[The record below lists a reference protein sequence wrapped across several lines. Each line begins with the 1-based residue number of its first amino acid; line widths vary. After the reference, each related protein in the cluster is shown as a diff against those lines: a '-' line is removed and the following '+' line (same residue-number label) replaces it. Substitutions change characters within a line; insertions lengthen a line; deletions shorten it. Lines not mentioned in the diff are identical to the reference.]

1 MGVFLMEI
9 LKLVWYNFKRGER
22 MFNKFNW
29 AILGCG
35 NIANDFA
42 RDITRMGGNIY
53 SVANRTYEKALSF
66 AEKYNIEKVYEKI
79 DDLFADEKVD
89 IIYIATPH
97 NKHIEY
103 ILKALENNKHVLCEK
118 AITLN
123 SDELNKAVKLANEK
137 KLILAEAMTIY
148 NMPLYIEL
156 ENIINSSKLGE
167 FRLAQVNF
175 GSFKE
180 YDMTNRFFNM
190 GLAGGALLDIGVY
203 ALSLV
208 RMFMETKNSKIC
220 SQVKFAPT
228 GADEQSS
235 IIIENE
241 KEQMA
246 SVTLSLHAKQP
257 KRATICYDN
266 AYIEIFE
273 YPRADKAIITYTN
286 DNHIE
291 EIIAGKL
298 EDALCYELQNMEN
311 AVATGKN
318 TMRLDYTID
327 VMNIMTKLRNGWNM
341 KYPEESE

>member
-1 MGVFLMEI
+1 MQNE
-9 LKLVWYNFKRGER
+9 
-22 MFNKFNW
+22 FNW

-42 RDITRMGGNIY
+42 RDISRMGGKIY
-53 SVANRTYEKALSF
+53 SIANRTYEKAVSF
-66 AEKYNIEKVYEKI
+66 ANKYNIDKVYENI
-79 DDLFADEKVD
+79 DDMFTDTNVD
-89 IIYIATPH
+89 IVYIATPH

-123 SDELNKAVKLANEK
+123 SDELNKAVALANAK
-137 KLILAEAMTIY
+137 NLILAEAMTIY
-148 NMPLYIEL
+148 NMPLYTEL
-156 ENIINSSKLGE
+156 ERIINSGKLGE

-190 GLAGGALLDIGVY
+190 DLAGGALLDIGVY

-208 RMFMETKNSKIC
+208 RMFMNTKNSQIH

-266 AYIEIFE
+266 AYIEVFE
-273 YPRADKAIITYTN
+273 YPRADKAVITYTN

-291 EIIAGKL
+291 EITAGKL
-298 EDALCYELQNMEN
+298 ENALFYELVNMEN
-311 AVATGKN
+311 AVANGKN
-318 TMRLDYTID
+318 TMRLDYTTD
-327 VMNIMTKLRNGWNM
+327 VMNIMTKLRNDWNM
-341 KYPEESE
+341 KYPEEME

>member
-1 MGVFLMEI
+1 MP
-9 LKLVWYNFKRGER
+9 NR
-22 MFNKFNW
+22 FNW

-42 RDITRMGGNIY
+42 RDITRMGGKIY
-53 SVANRTYEKALSF
+53 SVANRTHEKAIAF
-66 AEKYNIEKVYEKI
+66 AEKYNIAKVYKNI
-79 DDLFADEKVD
+79 DDLFVDKNVD
-89 IIYIATPH
+89 IVYIATPH

-103 ILKALENNKHVLCEK
+103 ILKALENGKHVLCEK

-123 SDELNKAVKLANEK
+123 LDELNKAVVLANEK
-137 KLILAEAMTIY
+137 NLILAEAMTIY
-148 NMPLYIEL
+148 NMPLYTEL
-156 ENIINSSKLGE
+156 EKLINSGILGE

-190 GLAGGALLDIGVY
+190 ELAGGALLDIGVY

-208 RMFMETKNSKIC
+208 RMFMDTKNAEIH
-220 SQVKFAPT
+220 SQVKFAET

-266 AYIEIFE
+266 AYMEIFE
-273 YPRADKAIITYTN
+273 YPRADKAVITYTE
-286 DNHIE
+286 DGRTE
-291 EIIAGKL
+291 EITAGKL
-298 EDALCYELQNMEN
+298 ENALFYELENMEN
-311 AVATGKN
+311 AVQNGKN

-327 VMNIMTKLRNGWNM
+327 VMNIMTELRNQWNM
-341 KYPEESE
+341 KYPEEI

>member
-1 MGVFLMEI
+1 MS
-9 LKLVWYNFKRGER
+9 
-22 MFNKFNW
+22 NKFNW

-42 RDITRMGGNIY
+42 REMNKMGGKVY
-53 SVANRTYEKALSF
+53 SIANRTYEKAVAF
-66 AEKYNIEKVYEKI
+66 AEKYSIEKIYENI
-79 DDLFADEKVD
+79 NDLFVDDNVD
-89 IIYIATPH
+89 IVYIATPH

-103 ILKALENNKHVLCEK
+103 ILKALENGKHVLCEK

-123 SDELNKAVKLANEK
+123 SDELNKAVALANEK
-137 KLILAEAMTIY
+137 NLILAEAMTIY
-148 NMPLYIEL
+148 NMPLYTKL
-156 ENIINSSKLGE
+156 EKTINSGALGE

-190 GLAGGALLDIGVY
+190 ELAGGALLDIGVY

-208 RMFMETKNSKIC
+208 RMFMETENAEIH
-220 SQVKFAPT
+220 SQVRFAET

-235 IIIENE
+235 IIIKND

-273 YPRADKAIITYTN
+273 YPRADKAVITYTN
-286 DNHIE
+286 DNHTE
-291 EIIAGKL
+291 EIVAGKL
-298 EDALCYELQNMEN
+298 EDAMCYEIENMEN
-311 AVATGKN
+311 AILNGKN
-318 TMRLDYTID
+318 TMRLQYTID
-327 VMNIMTKLRNGWNM
+327 VMNVMTKLRNDWNM
-341 KYPEESE
+341 KYPEE

>member
-1 MGVFLMEI
+1 ML
-9 LKLVWYNFKRGER
+9 
-22 MFNKFNW
+22 NKYNW

-42 RDITRMGGNIY
+42 RDITRMGGEIY
-53 SVANRTYEKALSF
+53 SVANRTYEKAVGF
-66 AEKYNIEKVYEKI
+66 AEKYNINKVYEKI
-79 DDLFADEKVD
+79 DDLFADKNVD
-89 IIYIATPH
+89 IVYIATPH

-103 ILKALENNKHVLCEK
+103 IIKALECGKHVLCEK

-123 SDELNKAVKLANEK
+123 SQELDKAVALADEK
-137 KLILAEAMTIY
+137 NLILAEAMTIY
-148 NMPLYIEL
+148 NMPLYTEL
-156 ENIINSSKLGE
+156 EKIIKSGELGE

-190 GLAGGALLDIGVY
+190 DLAGGALLDIGVY
-203 ALSLV
+203 AISLV
-208 RMFMETKNSKIC
+208 RMFMDTKNSKIH
-220 SQVKFAPT
+220 SQVRFAET

-273 YPRADKAIITYTN
+273 YPRADKAVITYTH
-286 DNHIE
+286 DGHTE
-291 EIIAGKL
+291 EITAGKL
-298 EDALCYELQNMEN
+298 SDALCYELENMEN
-311 AVATGKN
+311 AVENGKN
-318 TMRLDYTID
+318 TMRLNYTID
-327 VMNIMTKLRNGWNM
+327 VMNIMTKLRNDWNM
-341 KYPEESE
+341 KYPEEME

>member
-1 MGVFLMEI
+1 ML
-9 LKLVWYNFKRGER
+9 
-22 MFNKFNW
+22 NKYSW

-42 RDITRMGGNIY
+42 RDITRMGGEIY
-53 SVANRTYEKALSF
+53 SVANRTYEKAVEF
-66 AEKYNIEKVYEKI
+66 AEKYNINKVHEKI
-79 DDLFADEKVD
+79 DELFVDENVD
-89 IIYIATPH
+89 IVYIATPH

-123 SDELNKAVKLANEK
+123 SEELNKAVALATEK
-137 KLILAEAMTIY
+137 NLILAEAMTIY
-148 NMPLYIEL
+148 NMPLYTEL
-156 ENIINSSKLGE
+156 EKIINSGELGE

-190 GLAGGALLDIGVY
+190 DLAGGALLDIGVY

-208 RMFMETKNSKIC
+208 RMFMDTKSAQIH
-220 SQVKFAPT
+220 SQVKFAET

-257 KRATICYDN
+257 KRATICYDK

-273 YPRADKAIITYTN
+273 YPRADKATITYT
-286 DNHIE
+286 DDGHTE

-298 EDALCYELQNMEN
+298 ENALCYELQNMEN
-311 AVATGKN
+311 AILNGKN
-318 TMRLDYTID
+318 TMRLRFTID
-327 VMNIMTKLRNGWNM
+327 VMNIMTKLRNDWNM
-341 KYPEESE
+341 KYPEEQ

>member
-1 MGVFLMEI
+1 MLFCAIIQKVMI
-9 LKLVWYNFKRGER
+9 
-22 MFNKFNW
+22 MSNKFNW
-29 AILGCG
+29 AIFGCG

-42 RDITRMGGNIY
+42 REMNKMGGRVY
-53 SVANRTYEKALSF
+53 SVANRTYEKAVAF
-66 AEKYNIEKVYEKI
+66 AEKYNIKKVYENI
-79 DDLFADEKVD
+79 DDVFTDSNVD
-89 IIYIATPH
+89 IVYIATPH

-103 ILKALENNKHVLCEK
+103 ILKALENGKHVLCEK

-148 NMPLYIEL
+148 NMPLYSEL
-156 ENIINSSKLGE
+156 NKIISSGKLGE

-190 GLAGGALLDIGVY
+190 DLAGGALLDIGVY

-208 RMFMETKNSKIC
+208 RIFMDTNNSQIY

-235 IIIENE
+235 IILKNNI
-241 KEQMA
+241 EQMA

-257 KRATICYDN
+257 KRATVCYDN

-273 YPRADKAIITYTN
+273 YPRADKAVITYTE
-286 DNHIE
+286 DNRTE
-291 EIIAGKL
+291 EIAAGKL
-298 EDALCYELQNMEN
+298 EDALCYEIKNMEN
-311 AVATGKN
+311 AVQNDKN
-318 TMRLDYTID
+318 IMKLDYTID
-327 VMNIMTKLRNGWNM
+327 VMNIMTALRTDWNM
-341 KYPEESE
+341 KYPEEME

>member
-1 MGVFLMEI
+1 MIMLN
-9 LKLVWYNFKRGER
+9 KL
-22 MFNKFNW
+22 NW
-29 AILGCG
+29 AVLGCG

-42 RDITRMGGNIY
+42 REMNKMGGRVY
-53 SVANRTYEKALSF
+53 SVANRTQEKAIAF
-66 AEKYNIEKVYEKI
+66 AEKYNIEKVYESI
-79 DDLFADEKVD
+79 DDLFVDENVN
-89 IIYIATPH
+89 IVYIATPH

-103 ILKALENNKHVLCEK
+103 IIKALENGKHVLCEK

-123 SDELNKAVKLANEK
+123 SDELSRAVTLANEK
-137 KLILAEAMTIY
+137 NLILAEAMTIY
-148 NMPLYIEL
+148 NMPLYTEIEK
-156 ENIINSSKLGE
+156 IINSGVLGE

-190 GLAGGALLDIGVY
+190 DLAGGALLDIGVY

-208 RMFMETKNSKIC
+208 RMFMETENAEIH
-220 SQVKFAPT
+220 SQVKFAQT

-235 IIIENE
+235 IIIKNE

-273 YPRADKAIITYTN
+273 YPRADKAVITYTN
-286 DNHIE
+286 DNHTE
-291 EIIAGKL
+291 EIVAGKL
-298 EDALCYELQNMEN
+298 EDAMCYEIENMEKS
-311 AVATGKN
+311 VAKGKN

-327 VMNIMTKLRNGWNM
+327 VMNVMTNLRKNWNM
-341 KYPEESE
+341 KYPEEK

>member
-1 MGVFLMEI
+1 M
-9 LKLVWYNFKRGER
+9 
-22 MFNKFNW
+22 NKFNW

-42 RDITRMGGNIY
+42 RDISRMGGRVH
-53 SVANRTYEKALSF
+53 SVANRTYDKALSF
-66 AEKYNIEKVYEKI
+66 AEKYNIEKVYESI
-79 DDLFADEKVD
+79 DDLFTDENVH
-89 IIYIATPH
+89 IVYIATPH

-103 ILKALENNKHVLCEK
+103 ILKALENGKNVLCEK

-123 SDELNKAVKLANEK
+123 SDELNRAVKLANEK
-137 KLILAEAMTIY
+137 NLILAEAMTIY
-148 NMPLYIEL
+148 NMPLYTEL
-156 ENIINSSKLGE
+156 EKIINSGRLGE

-190 GLAGGALLDIGVY
+190 DLAGGALLDIGVY

-208 RMFMETKNSKIC
+208 RMFMETKNAEIN

-246 SVTLSLHAKQP
+246 SVTLSLHSKQP

-273 YPRADKAIITYTN
+273 YPRADKATITYTA
-286 DNHIE
+286 DGHTE
-291 EIIAGKL
+291 EITAGKL
-298 EDALCYELQNMEN
+298 ENALFYELENMES
-311 AVATGKN
+311 AVEKGTN
-318 TMRLDYTID
+318 TMKLDYTID
-327 VMNIMTKLRNGWNM
+327 VMDIMTKLRNDWNM
-341 KYPEESE
+341 KYPEEL

>member
-1 MGVFLMEI
+1 
-9 LKLVWYNFKRGER
+9 
-22 MFNKFNW
+22 MFNRFNW

-42 RDITRMGGNIY
+42 RDITRMGGKVY
-53 SVANRTYEKALSF
+53 SVANRTYEKAVIF
-66 AEKYNIEKVYEKI
+66 AEKYNIQKIYENI
-79 DDLFADEKVD
+79 DELFEDANVD
-89 IIYIATPH
+89 IVYIATPH

-103 ILKALENNKHVLCEK
+103 ILKALESGKHVLCEK

-123 SDELNKAVKLANEK
+123 SDELNKAVNLANEK
-137 KLILAEAMTIY
+137 NLILAEAMTIY
-148 NMPLYIEL
+148 NMPLYTEL
-156 ENIINSSKLGE
+156 EKIINSGELGE

-180 YDMTNRFFNM
+180 YDVTNRFFNM
-190 GLAGGALLDIGVY
+190 DLAGGALLDIGVY

-208 RMFMETKNSKIC
+208 RMFMETENSQIH

-266 AYIEIFE
+266 AYMEIFE
-273 YPRADKAIITYTN
+273 YPRADKAVITYT
-286 DNHIE
+286 DDGHTE
-291 EIIAGKL
+291 EITAGKL
-298 EDALCYELQNMEN
+298 EDALCYELENMES
-311 AVATGKN
+311 AISSGKN

-327 VMNIMTKLRNGWNM
+327 VMDIMTDLRKSWNM
-341 KYPEESE
+341 KYPEEQ

>member
-1 MGVFLMEI
+1 MS
-9 LKLVWYNFKRGER
+9 
-22 MFNKFNW
+22 NKYNW

-42 RDITRMGGNIY
+42 REMNKMGGKVY
-53 SVANRTYEKALSF
+53 SVANRTYEKAVAF
-66 AEKYNIEKVYEKI
+66 AQKYGIEKVYENIEDIFI
-79 DDLFADEKVD
+79 DKNVD
-89 IIYIATPH
+89 IVYIATPH

-103 ILKALENNKHVLCEK
+103 IIKALQNGKHVLCEK

-123 SDELNKAVKLANEK
+123 SDELNKAVALASEK
-137 KLILAEAMTIY
+137 NLILAEAMTIY
-148 NMPLYIEL
+148 NMPLYTEL
-156 ENIINSSKLGE
+156 EKIIKSGKLGE
-167 FRLAQVNF
+167 FKLAQVNF

-190 GLAGGALLDIGVY
+190 DLAGGALLDIGVY

-208 RMFMETKNSKIC
+208 RMFMDTKNSEIN

-273 YPRADKAIITYTN
+273 YPRADKAVITYTL
-286 DNHIE
+286 DNRTE
-291 EIIAGKL
+291 EIVAGKL
-298 EDALCYELQNMEN
+298 EDAMCYEINNMEN
-311 AVATGKN
+311 AIANDKN

-327 VMNIMTKLRNGWNM
+327 VMNVMTKLRNDWNM
-341 KYPEESE
+341 RYPEEM

>member
-1 MGVFLMEI
+1 MIMLN
-9 LKLVWYNFKRGER
+9 KL
-22 MFNKFNW
+22 NW
-29 AILGCG
+29 AVLGCG

-42 RDITRMGGNIY
+42 REMNKMGGRVY
-53 SVANRTYEKALSF
+53 SVANRTQEKAIAF
-66 AEKYNIEKVYEKI
+66 AEKYNIEKVYESI
-79 DDLFADEKVD
+79 DDLFVDENVN
-89 IIYIATPH
+89 IVYIATPH

-103 ILKALENNKHVLCEK
+103 IIKALENGKHVLCEK

-123 SDELNKAVKLANEK
+123 SDELSRAVTLANEK
-137 KLILAEAMTIY
+137 NLILAEAMTIY
-148 NMPLYIEL
+148 NMPLYTEIEK
-156 ENIINSSKLGE
+156 IINSGVLGE

-190 GLAGGALLDIGVY
+190 DLAGGALLDIGVY

-208 RMFMETKNSKIC
+208 RMFMETENAEIH
-220 SQVKFAPT
+220 SQVKFAQT

-235 IIIENE
+235 IIIKNG

-273 YPRADKAIITYTN
+273 YPRADKAVITYTS
-286 DNHIE
+286 DNHTE
-291 EIIAGKL
+291 EIVAGKL
-298 EDALCYELQNMEN
+298 EDAMCYEIENMEKS
-311 AVATGKN
+311 VAKGKN

-327 VMNIMTKLRNGWNM
+327 VMNVMTNLRKNWNM
-341 KYPEESE
+341 KYPEEK

>member
-1 MGVFLMEI
+1 MVYARPREELTYRATYNPTLQRAASVVPDAIRINGGSKI
-9 LKLVWYNFKRGER
+9 SNSSKKTLKNL
-22 MFNKFNW
+22 FNDKN
-29 AILGCG
+29 
-35 NIANDFA
+35 
-42 RDITRMGGNIY
+42 
-53 SVANRTYEKALSF
+53 
-66 AEKYNIEKVYEKI
+66 
-79 DDLFADEKVD
+79 VD
-89 IIYIATPH
+89 VVYIATPH

-103 ILKALENNKHVLCEK
+103 IIKALENNKHVLCEK

-123 SDELNKAVKLANEK
+123 SQELNKAVKLANEK
-137 KLILAEAMTIY
+137 NLILAEAMTIY
-148 NMPLYIEL
+148 NMPLYTEL
-156 ENIINSSKLGE
+156 EKIINSGNLGE

-190 GLAGGALLDIGVY
+190 DLAGGALLDIGVY

-208 RMFMETKNSKIC
+208 RMFMETENAEIH

-266 AYIEIFE
+266 GYIEIFE
-273 YPRADKAIITYTN
+273 YPRADKATITYT
-286 DNHIE
+286 DDGHTQ
-291 EIIAGKL
+291 EIVAGKL
-298 EDALCYELQNMEN
+298 ENALCYELQNMEN
-311 AVATGKN
+311 AVETGKN

-327 VMNIMTKLRNGWNM
+327 VMNIMTKLRNDWNM
-341 KYPEESE
+341 KYPEEQ

>member
-1 MGVFLMEI
+1 MVIIMS
-9 LKLVWYNFKRGER
+9 N
-22 MFNKFNW
+22 MFNW

-42 RDITRMGGNIY
+42 REMNKMGGKVY
-53 SVANRTYEKALSF
+53 SVANRTYEKAVDF
-66 AEKYNIEKVYEKI
+66 AEKYNIEKVYENI
-79 DDLFADEKVD
+79 DELFSDEIVD
-89 IIYIATPH
+89 IVYIATPH

-103 ILKALENNKHVLCEK
+103 IIKALENNKHVLCEK

-137 KLILAEAMTIY
+137 NLILAEAMTIY
-148 NMPLYIEL
+148 NMPLYTEL
-156 ENIINSSKLGE
+156 EKIINSGVLGE

-190 GLAGGALLDIGVY
+190 DLAGGALLDIGVY

-208 RMFMETKNSKIC
+208 RMFMETENAEIH
-220 SQVKFAPT
+220 SQVRFAET
-228 GADEQSS
+228 GADEQSG
-235 IIIENE
+235 IIVKNN

-273 YPRADKAIITYTN
+273 YPRADKAVITYTS
-286 DNHIE
+286 DNHTEKIA
-291 EIIAGKL
+291 AGKL
-298 EDALCYELQNMEN
+298 EDAMCYEIENMEK
-311 AVATGKN
+311 AVLTGKN
-318 TMRLDYTID
+318 TMKLDFSID
-327 VMNIMTKLRNGWNM
+327 VMNVMTRLRNDWNM
-341 KYPEESE
+341 KYPEEK

>member
-1 MGVFLMEI
+1 MS
-9 LKLVWYNFKRGER
+9 
-22 MFNKFNW
+22 NKYNW

-42 RDITRMGGNIY
+42 REMNKMGGKVY
-53 SVANRTYEKALSF
+53 SVANRTYEKAVAF
-66 AEKYNIEKVYEKI
+66 AQKYGIEKVYENIENIFI
-79 DDLFADEKVD
+79 DKNVD
-89 IIYIATPH
+89 IVYIATPH

-103 ILKALENNKHVLCEK
+103 ILKALENGKHVLCEK

-123 SDELNKAVKLANEK
+123 SDELNKAVALASEK
-137 KLILAEAMTIY
+137 NLILAEAMTIY
-148 NMPLYIEL
+148 NMPLYTEL
-156 ENIINSSKLGE
+156 EKIIKSGKLGE

-190 GLAGGALLDIGVY
+190 DLAGGALLDIGVY

-208 RMFMETKNSKIC
+208 RIFMDTKNSEIN

-257 KRATICYDN
+257 KRATVCYDN

-273 YPRADKAIITYTN
+273 YPRADKAVITYT
-286 DNHIE
+286 DDGHTE
-291 EIIAGKL
+291 EIVAGKL
-298 EDALCYELQNMEN
+298 EDAMCYEIENMGKAILNE
-311 AVATGKN
+311 KN

-327 VMNIMTKLRNGWNM
+327 VMNVMTKLRKDWNM
-341 KYPEESE
+341 KYPEE

>member
-1 MGVFLMEI
+1 ML
-9 LKLVWYNFKRGER
+9 
-22 MFNKFNW
+22 NKFNW
-29 AILGCG
+29 AVLGCG

-42 RDITRMGGNIY
+42 REMNKMGGKVY
-53 SVANRTYEKALSF
+53 SVANRTYEKAVAF
-66 AEKYNIEKVYEKI
+66 AEKYNVERVYENI
-79 DDLFADEKVD
+79 DDLFVDENVD
-89 IIYIATPH
+89 IVYIATPH

-103 ILKALENNKHVLCEK
+103 IIKALKNNKHVLCEK

-123 SDELNKAVKLANEK
+123 SDELNKAVALANEK
-137 KLILAEAMTIY
+137 NLILAEAMTIY
-148 NMPLYIEL
+148 NMPLYAEL
-156 ENIINSSKLGE
+156 EEIINSGKLGE

-190 GLAGGALLDIGVY
+190 DLAGGALLDIGVY

-208 RMFMETKNSKIC
+208 RMFMGTENAEIH

-235 IIIENE
+235 IIIKND

-257 KRATICYDN
+257 KRATLCYDN

-273 YPRADKAIITYTN
+273 YPRADRAVITYTY
-286 DNHIE
+286 DNHTE
-291 EIIAGKL
+291 ELTAGKL
-298 EDALCYELQNMEN
+298 EDAMCYEIENMEN
-311 AVATGKN
+311 AILNGKN
-318 TMRLDYTID
+318 TMKLDYTID
-327 VMNIMTKLRNGWNM
+327 VMNVMTRLRNDWNM
-341 KYPEESE
+341 KYPEEK

>member
-1 MGVFLMEI
+1 MQ
-9 LKLVWYNFKRGER
+9 
-22 MFNKFNW
+22 NKFNW

-42 RDITRMGGNIY
+42 RDITQKGGKIY
-53 SVANRTYEKALSF
+53 SVANRTYEKAVSF
-66 AEKYNIEKVYEKI
+66 ANKYNINKVYKNI
-79 DDLFADEKVD
+79 DDMFTDENID

-103 ILKALENNKHVLCEK
+103 ILKALKNNKHVLCEK

-123 SDELNKAVKLANEK
+123 SDELNKAVALANEK
-137 KLILAEAMTIY
+137 NLILAEAMTIY
-148 NMPLYIEL
+148 NMPIYTEL
-156 ENIINSSKLGE
+156 ERIINSGNLGE

-190 GLAGGALLDIGVY
+190 NLAGGALLDIGVY

-208 RMFMETKNSKIC
+208 RMFMDTNKCEIY
-220 SQVKFAPT
+220 SQVKFATT

-235 IIIENE
+235 IILKND

-266 AYIEIFE
+266 AYIEIYE
-273 YPRADKAIITYTN
+273 YPRADKATITYT
-286 DNHIE
+286 DDGHTE
-291 EIIAGKL
+291 EIIVGKL
-298 EDALCYELQNMEN
+298 DDALYYEFVNMEN
-311 AVATGKN
+311 AVATVKN
-318 TMRLDYTID
+318 TMRLGYTID
-327 VMNIMTKLRNGWNM
+327 VMNIMTKLRNDWNM
-341 KYPEESE
+341 KYPEEME

>member
-1 MGVFLMEI
+1 ML
-9 LKLVWYNFKRGER
+9 
-22 MFNKFNW
+22 NKFNW

-42 RDITRMGGNIY
+42 RDTIRMGGEIY
-53 SVANRTYEKALSF
+53 SVANRTYEKAVAF
-66 AEKYNIEKVYEKI
+66 AEKYNINKVYENI
-79 DDLFADEKVD
+79 DDLFIDEKVD
-89 IIYIATPH
+89 IVYIATPH
-97 NKHIEY
+97 NKHIDY
-103 ILKALENNKHVLCEK
+103 ILKALENGKHVLCEK

-123 SDELNKAVKLANEK
+123 SDELNKAVVLASK
-137 KLILAEAMTIY
+137 KNLILAEAMTIY
-148 NMPLYIEL
+148 NMPLYTEL
-156 ENIINSSKLGE
+156 EKIINSGKLGE

-190 GLAGGALLDIGVY
+190 DLAGGALLDIGVY

-208 RMFMETKNSKIC
+208 RMFMNTKNAQIH

-266 AYIEIFE
+266 GYIEIFE
-273 YPRADKAIITYTN
+273 YPRADKAVITYT
-286 DNHIE
+286 DDGHTE

-298 EDALCYELQNMEN
+298 ENALCYEFQNMEN
-311 AVATGKN
+311 AVKTGKN

-327 VMNIMTKLRNGWNM
+327 VMNVMTKLRNDWNM
-341 KYPEESE
+341 KYPEEL